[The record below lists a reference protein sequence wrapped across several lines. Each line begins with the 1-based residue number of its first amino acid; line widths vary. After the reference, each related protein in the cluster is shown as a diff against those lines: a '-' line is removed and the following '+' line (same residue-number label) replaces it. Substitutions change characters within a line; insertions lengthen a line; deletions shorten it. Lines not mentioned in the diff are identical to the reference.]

1 MKIQLFEK
9 KYYKTKDHDGTSKID
24 LDWLKSK
31 STQQAYKETESYIKD
46 EYGETIETITTK
58 TLDLGSIKKEFP
70 QCVKV
75 KIGDLYIKL

>member
-9 KYYKTKDHDGTSKID
+9 KSRKTKDHDGTQEIKDKPSGWFSSICQED
-24 LDWLKSK
+24 
-31 STQQAYKETESYIKD
+31 ESYIKD
-46 EYGETIETITTK
+46 EFDKVLETITTK
-58 TLDLGSIKKEFP
+58 TLDLASIKKEFP